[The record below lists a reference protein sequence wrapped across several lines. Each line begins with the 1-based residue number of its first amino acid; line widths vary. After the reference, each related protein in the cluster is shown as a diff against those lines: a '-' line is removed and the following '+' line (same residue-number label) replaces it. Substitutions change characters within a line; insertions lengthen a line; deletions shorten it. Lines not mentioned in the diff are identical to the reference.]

1 MTETKKSDDVGYGLP
16 HQFHPNA
23 MVQQVAPYG
32 AECVAFVSVIG
43 SFEFDSSFEF
53 RHSNFAPRIGDMNP

>member
-1 MTETKKSDDVGYGLP
+1 
-16 HQFHPNA
+16 

-32 AECVAFVSVIG
+32 GSIAAFVSVIG

-53 RHSNFAPRIGDMNP
+53 RISAVIGGGSSFEFRHSNFAPS